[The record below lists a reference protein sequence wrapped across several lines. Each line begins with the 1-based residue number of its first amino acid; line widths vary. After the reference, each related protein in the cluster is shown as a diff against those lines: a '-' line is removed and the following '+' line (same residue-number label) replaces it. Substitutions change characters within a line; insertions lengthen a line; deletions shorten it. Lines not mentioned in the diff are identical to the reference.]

1 MDGISKILKENNL
14 SITRLIVQ
22 TACGANEES
31 CGQFFVPRWLEL
43 QESEQ
48 KPEESSYLSLKILY
62 KPPHFMTTMRLL

>member
-1 MDGISKILKENNL
+1 MKENNL

-48 KPEESSYLSLKILY
+48 KPEESSYFEFKFYFSC
-62 KPPHFMTTMRLL
+62 